1 MNHLQEAFEK
11 FDSNNPHVYEL
22 FKKYT
27 LDTIKTGRTR
37 YSAITII
44 HRIRWHTNIETNS
57 DDSFKIANAH
67 AAFYARKFMKDF
79 PQYDNFFRTVDTP
92 NHKEQ

>member
-1 MNHLQEAFEK
+1 MNHLHEAFKK
-11 FDSNNPHVYEL
+11 FDSANPHVYEL

-27 LDTIKTGRTR
+27 LDTIKAGRER

-44 HRIRWHTNIETNS
+44 HRIRWHTSIETQS
-57 DDSFKIANAH
+57 DNGFKIANAH

-79 PQYDNFFRTVDTP
+79 PQHGSFFKTVDTP
-92 NHKEQ
+92 NHREQ